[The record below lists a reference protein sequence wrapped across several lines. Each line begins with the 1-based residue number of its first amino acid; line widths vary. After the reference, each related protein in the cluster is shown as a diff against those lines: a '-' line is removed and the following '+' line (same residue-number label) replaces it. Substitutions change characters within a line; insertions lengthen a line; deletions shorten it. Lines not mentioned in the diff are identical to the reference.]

1 MSDERIS
8 DLHWG
13 ALSYRST
20 EEALPPLA
28 VHLAETLQTRPRRAL
43 DAPRRAAILVALLDR
58 GEGPELLL
66 TRRAV
71 TLNHHGGEVAFP
83 GGMREP
89 EEQRASETALR
100 EAQEEIGLEPS
111 SVEIL
116 GLLDDLRPQRPG
128 TIVTP
133 VVAWIHGSPTL
144 RRQPEEVDRIFSL
157 PFSGLQQASRWET
170 REIEWRG
177 NRWPIY
183 HFEGAGERLWGM
195 SAYATLILLEQCP
208 GGSPIDIGW
217 LLKPQTHQR
226 FGSGLS
232 ETPEVPK
239 GEERS

>member
-1 MSDERIS
+1 MSSERAS
-8 DLHWG
+8 DLYWG
-13 ALSYRST
+13 ALSERSAGAT
-20 EEALPPLA
+20 LSPLA
-28 VHLAETLQTRPRRAL
+28 AHLAERLRSRPRRAL
-43 DAPRRAAILVALLDR
+43 AAPRRAAILVALLDR

-66 TRRAV
+66 TRRAL

-100 EAQEEIGLEPS
+100 EAQEEIGLAPS
-111 SVEIL
+111 SVELL

-133 VVAWIHGSPTL
+133 VVAWIRGVPTF

-157 PFSGLQQASRWET
+157 PLSGLQQAARWET

-177 NRWPIY
+177 QRWPIY

-208 GGSPIDIGW
+208 GGSPIDIAW
-217 LLKPQTHQR
+217 LLQPQTHQR
-226 FGSGLS
+226 FGSGLG
-232 ETPEVPK
+232 EAPELRE